1 LTVAVTNGN
10 QVASDGVCHTTRIFI
25 GSEEFILDLFVIPLD
40 DFDMVLGVQ
49 WLRSLGSIL
58 WDFDCCRMSC

>member
-1 LTVAVTNGN
+1 VVTNVD
-10 QVASDGVCHTTRIFI
+10 QVASDGVYRATCVFI
-25 GSEEFILDLFVIPLD
+25 GSKEFILNLFVIPLD

-58 WDFDCCRMSC
+58 WDFDCCHMSC